1 MTRKHDSAFP
11 YIPKIPLETLKTVKT
26 LSFLDPQSGRDNF
39 VIVTSRATL
48 EVFTFFRAIPVE
60 RPNSIWTT
68 GRRSCPCLQHRTHF
82 SHG

>member
-48 EVFTFFRAIPVE
+48 EVVYFL
-60 RPNSIWTT
+60 S
-68 GRRSCPCLQHRTHF
+68 
-82 SHG
+82 SHPR